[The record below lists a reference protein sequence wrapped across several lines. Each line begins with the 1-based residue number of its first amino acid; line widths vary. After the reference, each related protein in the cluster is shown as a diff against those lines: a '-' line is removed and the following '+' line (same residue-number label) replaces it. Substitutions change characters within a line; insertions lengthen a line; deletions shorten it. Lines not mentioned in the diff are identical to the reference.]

1 MTYNPQRLRFARQR
15 RRLTIKALAEAAH
28 LDSKTISAYEN
39 QSSGQLPT
47 DSSMTKIALALNYP
61 LHFFQKDDTP
71 ILLDD
76 AVSFRAATKLSQK
89 NKHAAIRA
97 GELAKEFNQWLEDN
111 FTLPANQVPAL
122 EPTEYNDAMTAAEI
136 LRQHWQLGERSIHN
150 MVHLLESKGVRVF
163 SLAENCLAVDAFS
176 FWEDDTPYI
185 LLNRMKSP
193 ERSRFD
199 AAHELG
205 HLVMH
210 KFSQNKGPEAE
221 RQANEFASAFLM
233 PEASIKSIL
242 KPAPSMQQ
250 LIRQKQNWKVSLA
263 ALVRRSKELGFST
276 DWHYRQLSI
285 QLAKQGYRT
294 QEPQGLEEH
303 ETSLILH
310 KVINALRSHGITQAQ
325 ILEKLGWP
333 IDELKSLTFGMG
345 LGLHIIMSDSRQLN
359 NTVNKARL
367 RIVK

>member
-15 RRLTIKALAEAAH
+15 RRLTIKALAEAAQ

-39 QSSGQLPT
+39 GTSGQLPT
-47 DSSMTKIALALNYP
+47 DSSMAKIALALNYP
-61 LHFFQKDDTP
+61 LHFFQKDNTP
-71 ILLDD
+71 KLLDD
-76 AVSFRAATKLSQK
+76 AVSLRAATKISQK
-89 NKHAAIRA
+89 NKNAAIRA
-97 GELAKEFNQWLEDN
+97 GELAKEFNEWLEAN
-111 FTLPANQVPAL
+111 FALPANQVPAL
-122 EPTEYNDAMTAAEI
+122 EPIEYGDAATAAEI
-136 LRQHWQLGERSIHN
+136 LRQDWQLGERAIHN

-210 KFSQNKGPEAE
+210 KFTQNKGPEAE

-233 PEASIKSIL
+233 PEASVKSIL
-242 KPAPSMQQ
+242 KPTPSIQQ
-250 LIRQKQNWKVSLA
+250 LIMQKQNWKVSLA

-294 QEPQGLEEH
+294 HEPQGLKEH

-310 KVINALRSHGITQAQ
+310 KVINALRNRGVTQTQ

-333 IDELKSLTFGMG
+333 IDELKSLTFGIG
-345 LGLHIIMSDSRQLN
+345 LGLHIIMTNVHQIN
-359 NTVNKARL
+359 NTSNQIKL
-367 RIVK
+367 QIVK